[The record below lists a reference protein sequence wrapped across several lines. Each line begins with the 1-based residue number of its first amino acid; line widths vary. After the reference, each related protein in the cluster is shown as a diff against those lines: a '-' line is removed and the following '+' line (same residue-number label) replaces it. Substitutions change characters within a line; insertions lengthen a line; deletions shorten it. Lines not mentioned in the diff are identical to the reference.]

1 MRVKPKSHSYSRI
14 IHGSKQIRSNS
25 SAKTQR
31 LCFLDRNEPFT
42 TKNCRNRGEKAKEL
56 HTAKILEQYAQVE
69 RWMDRG
75 MEGLPGRIRGSGWL
89 RECQNGVLKGSRRGG
104 ASQGVHIG
112 DPKGSDGQSSFPPFS
127 PDDLS
132 DAVRCADR
140 TAVDAGLACGNRCF
154 EFCK

>member
-1 MRVKPKSHSYSRI
+1 MDGSRNGGLTGENKGIGVASRVS
-14 IHGSKQIRSNS
+14 
-25 SAKTQR
+25 
-31 LCFLDRNEPFT
+31 E
-42 TKNCRNRGEKAKEL
+42 RGF
-56 HTAKILEQYAQVE
+56 
-69 RWMDRG
+69 
-75 MEGLPGRIRGSGWL
+75 EGLEAR
-89 RECQNGVLKGSRRGG
+89 G